1 MRQWRQVTMPSDEEK
16 DSTIEDMKEEE
27 EEIQNFPVTA
37 M

>member
-1 MRQWRQVTMPSDEEK
+1 MPSDEEK